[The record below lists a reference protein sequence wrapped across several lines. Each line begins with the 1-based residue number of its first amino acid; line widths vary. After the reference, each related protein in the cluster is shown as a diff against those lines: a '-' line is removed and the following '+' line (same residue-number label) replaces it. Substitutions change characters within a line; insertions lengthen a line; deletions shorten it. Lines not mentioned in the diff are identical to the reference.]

1 VAQFQEA
8 QMAGPDRQRPRFAV
22 DSRAM
27 SSAFPIDAVRAR
39 FPGLQRKVAG
49 RPAIFFDGPAGSQTP
64 RRVAEVVADYLLHRN
79 ANQGGPFATSQA
91 TDAMLADA
99 HRAVADFVGAGS
111 AEEVSFGANMTTL
124 TFALSRALART
135 WEPGDEIIVSRLDHD
150 ANVSPWSLAARDA
163 GAVVRHIEI
172 RPDDCTLD
180 LDTLRSALGERT
192 RLVAVGAAS
201 NLVGTINPVQEI
213 AELVHAAGA
222 QLFVDAVHL
231 APHRPIDVGLWNCD
245 YLVCSP
251 YKFFGPHMGV
261 LWGRS
266 ELMAELP
273 AYKLRAADDVIP
285 DRWMTGTQCHEG
297 IAGTLEAVNYLAD
310 LGREV
315 AGEFPDRRG
324 ALRAAYGA
332 IQAHENSLC
341 EKLLEGLA
349 RLAGVLRAAVDRG
362 ARSRAERSLARRA
375 PSLQHRRRSRALS
388 GFAARMHRGH
398 TFRSALIGR
407 RLANPRPFSSRLPVR
422 RARCSRICRAIHEAA
437 VSVDETRWPIGVQL
451 WIV

>member
-1 VAQFQEA
+1 
-8 QMAGPDRQRPRFAV
+8 M
-22 DSRAM
+22 SR
-27 SSAFPIDAVRAR
+27 AFPIDSVRAQ
-39 FPGLQRKVAG
+39 FPGLQREVAG

-64 RRVAEVVADYLLHRN
+64 RRVADAVSDYLLHRN
-79 ANQGGPFATSQA
+79 ANEGGSFATSQESN
-91 TDAMLADA
+91 AMLADA
-99 HRAVADFVGAGS
+99 HRAVADFVGAER

-135 WEPGDEIIVSRLDHD
+135 WQAGDEIVVSRLDHD
-150 ANVSPWSLAARDA
+150 ANVSPWELAARDA
-163 GAVVRHIEI
+163 GAAVRHIEV

-180 LDTLRSALGERT
+180 L
-192 RLVAVGAAS
+192 AVGAAS

-231 APHRPIDVGLWNCD
+231 APHRLIDVGLWDCD

-273 AYKLRAADDVIP
+273 AYKVRAADDTIP

-310 LGREV
+310 LGRKV
-315 AGEFPDRRG
+315 AGESPDRRE
-324 ALRAAYGA
+324 ALRAAFAA
-332 IQAHENSLC
+332 IEVYERSLC
-341 EKLLEGLA
+341 GELLEGVA
-349 RLAGVLRAAVDRG
+349 RLAGVRVVGITDAKRL
-362 ARSRAERSLARRA
+362 EERA
-375 PSLQHRRRSRALS
+375 PTVGILAEGCSPDALS
-388 GFAARMHRGH
+388 EALGKRGV
-398 TFRSALIGR
+398 FSWGGNSYALPLTEALGLEPDGVLRVGLLHYNTAEEVGR
-407 RLANPRPFSSRLPVR
+407 FLGLLPECIEAISSSPR
-422 RARCSRICRAIHEAA
+422 
-437 VSVDETRWPIGVQL
+437 
-451 WIV
+451 